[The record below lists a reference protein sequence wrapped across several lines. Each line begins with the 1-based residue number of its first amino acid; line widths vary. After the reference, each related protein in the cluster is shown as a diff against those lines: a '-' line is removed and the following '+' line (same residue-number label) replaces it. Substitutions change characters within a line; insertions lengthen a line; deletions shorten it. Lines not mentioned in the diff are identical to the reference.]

1 MNPTPRTSI
10 KVFGT
15 VSLGT
20 NSIRLIHVSMSTSAM
35 YKHDT
40 FHHIVCFNV
49 EFDSSSA
56 VYVQYCINQSLTF

>member
-1 MNPTPRTSI
+1 VNPTPRTSI

-40 FHHIVCFNV
+40 FHHIVCV
-49 EFDSSSA
+49 LML
-56 VYVQYCINQSLTF
+56 SLTAVVLFMYSIVSTNR